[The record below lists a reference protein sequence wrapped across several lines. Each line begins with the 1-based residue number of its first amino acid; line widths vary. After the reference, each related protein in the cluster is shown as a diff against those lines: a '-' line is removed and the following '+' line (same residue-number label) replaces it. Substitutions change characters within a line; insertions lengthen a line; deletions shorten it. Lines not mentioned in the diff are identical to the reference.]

1 MPSLRTLVLEYR
13 SRPATASAQA
23 LLEPLRDDRAI
34 LTHLLQQWVS
44 AADEVEGEVVAAL
57 LAAARDVTPA
67 ALTEADL
74 RDALLES
81 TRHRLAQW
89 VTTERAWPYALSKP
103 PTREEIEF
111 VLQRRIHR
119 DGHDSHA
126 CRCGNGPAES
136 GYHDG

>member
-1 MPSLRTLVLEYR
+1 LEYR

-23 LLEPLRDDRAI
+23 LLEALPDDRAI
-34 LTHLLQQWVS
+34 LAHVLQQWVS

-67 ALTEADL
+67 ALSEPDL

-89 VTTERAWPYALSKP
+89 VTSERAWPYALSKP
-103 PTREEIEF
+103 PINDEIEF
-111 VLQRRIHR
+111 VLRRRTYR
-119 DGHDSHA
+119 DGHDSDPG
-126 CRCGNGPAES
+126 RRSDGPAGS

>member
-1 MPSLRTLVLEYR
+1 VLE
-13 SRPATASAQA
+13 A
-23 LLEPLRDDRAI
+23 LRDDRAI
-34 LTHLLQQWVS
+34 LAHLLQQWVS

-89 VTTERAWPYALSKP
+89 VTTERAWPYALSRP
-103 PTREEIEF
+103 PTKDEIEF
-111 VLQRRIHR
+111 VLQRRTHR
-119 DGHDSHA
+119 DGRDSDA
-126 CRCGNGPAES
+126 CRPGNGPTGS
-136 GYHDG
+136 GHHRV

>member
-13 SRPATASAQA
+13 SRPATASAHA
-23 LLEPLRDDRAI
+23 LLEALRDDRAI
-34 LTHLLQQWVS
+34 LAHLLQQWVS
-44 AADEVEGEVVAAL
+44 AADEVEGEVVTAL

-81 TRHRLAQW
+81 TRRRLAQW

-103 PTREEIEF
+103 PTKGEIEF
-111 VLQRRIHR
+111 VLLRRIHR
-119 DGHDSHA
+119 DGHDSNA
-126 CRCGNGPAES
+126 CHPGNGPTGS
-136 GYHDG
+136 GHDHA